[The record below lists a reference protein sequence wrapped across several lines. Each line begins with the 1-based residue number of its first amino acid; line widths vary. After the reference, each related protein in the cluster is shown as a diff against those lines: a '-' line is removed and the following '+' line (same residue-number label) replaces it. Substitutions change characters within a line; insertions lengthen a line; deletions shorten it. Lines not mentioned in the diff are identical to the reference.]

1 MKMDKFFYE
10 CLDVYGQMLH
20 LKFLLLVYCNI
31 EGGYPSLFC
40 IYTYSV
46 KLIKACICYQK
57 VNIGLPKCLI
67 TDTWFSYL
75 DFYSYVQ
82 KRYRLPCAFPPKK
95 LRNNTSKVLET
106 RKNQL
111 EQYLQAFVKQC
122 QKSYIPL
129 PQVLLDFLQVSI
141 HVPKI
146 AIERADSRLD
156 DRIEAAS
163 HRSIVGFVS
172 KEPFLFESSHAL
184 QVSHTGLPDIV
195 TQGTLQCFY

>member
-1 MKMDKFFYE
+1 M
-10 CLDVYGQMLH
+10 H
-20 LKFLLLVYCNI
+20 
-31 EGGYPSLFC
+31 
-40 IYTYSV
+40 
-46 KLIKACICYQK
+46 
-57 VNIGLPKCLI
+57 
-67 TDTWFSYL
+67 
-75 DFYSYVQ
+75 
-82 KRYRLPCAFPPKK
+82 R
-95 LRNNTSKVLET
+95 
-106 RKNQL
+106 
-111 EQYLQAFVKQC
+111 

-129 PQVLLDFLQVSI
+129 PKVLLDFLQVSI

>member
-75 DFYSYVQ
+75 DFYSYGKDIDYHVHFRQ
-82 KRYRLPCAFPPKK
+82 KNLEITHQKFWKQEKINWNSTYRLLLNSVRKATYHCLKFYWISSKSQFMSQK
-95 LRNNTSKVLET
+95 LLLSVQIVDLMIELK
-106 RKNQL
+106 
-111 EQYLQAFVKQC
+111 
-122 QKSYIPL
+122 L
-129 PQVLLDFLQVSI
+129 PHI
-141 HVPKI
+141 VP
-146 AIERADSRLD
+146 
-156 DRIEAAS
+156 
-163 HRSIVGFVS
+163 
-172 KEPFLFESSHAL
+172 
-184 QVSHTGLPDIV
+184 
-195 TQGTLQCFY
+195 